1 MKLRELR
8 ASSLAVQRL
17 ILHASTAGAWLP
29 FLVREVRSHM
39 LCCAVK
45 KNRNLGTCGY
55 VLILLKGDS
64 EISLV
69 LPMGQFDSLLYSAAS
84 T

>member
-8 ASSLAVQRL
+8 ASSLAVQWL

-29 FLVREVRSHM
+29 FLVRDVRSHM

-45 KNRNLGTCGY
+45 KNKNLGTCCY
-55 VLILLKGDS
+55 VLICSWEILRFLWFCLWDS
-64 EISLV
+64 LT
-69 LPMGQFDSLLYSAAS
+69 LLYSAAS